1 MTIRVLIVDDH
12 PMFRF
17 GLAAAL
23 GGADAIEVVGEAA
36 DGAEALRFCATREI
50 DVVLSDIE
58 MPGTDGLDLVAALA
72 AKQPE
77 LPVLLLTM
85 HDDLD
90 GIRAAL
96 AAGARGYVLKGA
108 GRDEIVRAIR
118 TVHEGGVVYGA
129 GVADRVQSLLTRTAP
144 SEPLP
149 GLTPRE
155 RDVLTLVA
163 RGLGNHAIAG
173 QLHLSEKTVRNH
185 VSNLLVK
192 LGVATRAAAVAAAR
206 DAGL

>member
-1 MTIRVLIVDDH
+1 M
-12 PMFRF
+12 
-17 GLAAAL
+17 
-23 GGADAIEVVGEAA
+23 
-36 DGAEALRFCATREI
+36 
-50 DVVLSDIE
+50 VLSDVE
-58 MPGTDGLDLVAALA
+58 MPGTDGLDLVEALA
-72 AKQPE
+72 ARRPGV
-77 LPVLLLTM
+77 PVLLLTM

-90 GIRAAL
+90 AIRAAL

-118 TVHEGGVVYGA
+118 TVHDGGVVYGA
-129 GVADRVQSLLTRTAP
+129 GVAERVHSLLTRTVQP
-144 SEPLP
+144 ESLP

-163 RGLGNHAIAG
+163 RGLDNHAIARK
-173 QLHLSEKTVRNH
+173 LHLSEKTVRNH